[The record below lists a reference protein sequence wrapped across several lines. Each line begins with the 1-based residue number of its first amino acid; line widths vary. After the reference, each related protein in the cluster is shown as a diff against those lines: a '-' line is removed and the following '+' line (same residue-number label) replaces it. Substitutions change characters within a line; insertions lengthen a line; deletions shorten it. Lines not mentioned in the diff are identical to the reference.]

1 MSVVPILSLGFAL
14 GVAHA
19 TDADH
24 VIAVSTMV
32 GERAAHGPARGL
44 ARLGS
49 ALSPALRVGS
59 LWGLGHTLT
68 VVAVGGA
75 LIGFRLAMPAELG
88 LGLELCVA
96 LMLIALGAL
105 GLRKLRSSHTHSAPT
120 RSPLRSLGV
129 GVVHGLAGSAAV
141 ALAVVSEVD
150 DPALGVAYLGVFGV
164 GTVVGMML
172 ITSALAMPFA
182 LSAGARGVMH
192 WLQRG
197 AAALSLV
204 FGVLLFLKIGFV
216 EGLFTGSPTWSPH

>member
-32 GERAAHGPARGL
+32 GARAASDRKRGL
-44 ARLGS
+44 ARIAS
-49 ALSPALRVGS
+49 ALAPALRIGS
-59 LWGLGHTLT
+59 MWGLGHTLT
-68 VVAVGGA
+68 VIAVGSA

-105 GLRKLRSSHTHSAPT
+105 GLRSLGHHPPRT
-120 RSPLRSLGV
+120 RTPLRSLGV
-129 GVVHGLAGSAAV
+129 GVVHGLAGSAAIAIAV
-141 ALAVVSEVD
+141 ASQVDDASLGFVYLAV
-150 DPALGVAYLGVFGV
+150 FGI
-164 GTVVGMML
+164 GTIVGMTV
-172 ITSALAMPFA
+172 ITSALALPFA
-182 LSAGARGVMH
+182 LSARTRGIMT

-197 AAALSLV
+197 AAAVSLA
-204 FGVLLFLKIGFV
+204 FGLVLVVKIGFV